1 MKAISI
7 FDRIL
12 TVICLLMVIC
22 IFSQQNISGR
32 IVDEE
37 QNPVVNVLVFNI
49 SKSLKVYS
57 NHSGYFTIEATDRD
71 EIRFIKEGFYRT
83 DKIVENL
90 FNTQMEV
97 MLLRAETLIPEVEIK
112 YKSSGNLARDSK
124 HFDDSKK
131 VADLKSYVNEYMKS
145 ELNEPLPRNTIP
157 KSFQG
162 HDFQAGLIDLIKTLG
177 AAVGLVKKAVSP
189 KITTPN
195 YIETQNFLAKVKEEV
210 NLDIFEKYGM
220 DEERIDHFLAYAE
233 KVNHLSKKYRKNFN
247 AATILSELQSAFV
260 EYSKLNK
267 LSN

>member
-12 TVICLLMVIC
+12 TVISLLMVIC

-37 QNPVVNVLVFNI
+37 QNPVANVLVFNI

-57 NHSGYFTIEATDRD
+57 IHSGYFTIEATDRD

-131 VADLKSYVNEYMKS
+131 VADLKSYVNDYMKS

-157 KSFQG
+157 KSFRDTIFRQ
-162 HDFQAGLIDLIKTLG
+162 DKLI
-177 AAVGLVKKAVSP
+177 
-189 KITTPN
+189 
-195 YIETQNFLAKVKEEV
+195 
-210 NLDIFEKYGM
+210 
-220 DEERIDHFLAYAE
+220 
-233 KVNHLSKKYRKNFN
+233 
-247 AATILSELQSAFV
+247 
-260 EYSKLNK
+260 
-267 LSN
+267 